1 MWWIIG
7 ITVLALISAILI
19 IRMAMKDAEEN
30 MNDTIAKLYDEEIF
44 SDLEEYNE
52 HSSSNI
58 QMNKALKNITL
69 RNKLD
74 KIETE
79 REQTETEMISFGDFD
94 HSRIDGK

>member
-30 MNDTIAKLYDEEIF
+30 MNDTIAKMYDM
-44 SDLEEYNE
+44 DE
-52 HSSSNI
+52 HSPESIISDELIKKTN
-58 QMNKALKNITL
+58 L
-69 RNKLD
+69 RNKLN
-74 KIETE
+74 KIETK
-79 REQTETEMISFGDFD
+79 RDQTETEIKTFGDFD